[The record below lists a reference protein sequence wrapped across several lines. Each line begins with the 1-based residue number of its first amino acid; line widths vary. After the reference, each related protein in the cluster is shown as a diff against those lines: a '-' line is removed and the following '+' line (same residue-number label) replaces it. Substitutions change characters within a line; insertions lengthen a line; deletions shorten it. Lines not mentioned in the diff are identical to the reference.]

1 MGILLVVLASKFRNF
16 TYHKFTK
23 PSSVEFDHKWLF
35 VAGSVGKDWW
45 RLSYRTKRDCRSGCG
60 DWGRRLHQA
69 FHSAARRR
77 HQVTCLDQ
85 LLHYWLELSRRPV
98 GLSLTCLLTVKVK
111 TLYFYPRSA
120 VLVAFSAL
128 MLLVGRQEGHPA
140 CKKTREWW
148 GAGWSDVQTCI
159 WPSWCHCHS
168 LSLTSVKS
176 RLVLPLWYRVTWV
189 VPEKGPLNRCV
200 CVCVCACVRVCSTSY
215 DPVSVHSSLYVCHR
229 LVLYCNDWMKQAGIW
244 HRASFHQSCTVL

>member
-111 TLYFYPRSA
+111 TLFFTHA
-120 VLVAFSAL
+120 VL
-128 MLLVGRQEGHPA
+128 
-140 CKKTREWW
+140 CW
-148 GAGWSDVQTCI
+148 
-159 WPSWCHCHS
+159 WPSVLWCCW
-168 LSLTSVKS
+168 LGGKKGIRPVKKLVS
-176 RLVLPLWYRVTWV
+176 GGVLAGAMCRLAYGPADATATRCLLP
-189 VPEKGPLNRCV
+189 
-200 CVCVCACVRVCSTSY
+200 
-215 DPVSVHSSLYVCHR
+215 
-229 LVLYCNDWMKQAGIW
+229 Q
-244 HRASFHQSCTVL
+244 